1 MKKSHLRSI
10 ARAKGEAAVLAA
22 AQGQKHEQMSE
33 ADFQNVRELYMDI
46 LETKNLQEVDLKTFS
61 DFLKPESL
69 FERFAAR
76 KANQVG
82 ATKEFLEIKGQ
93 KFQMENTPTAPVLQ
107 ANEFVSFKCLHYSVT
122 ESAGSMSVTICKKN
136 PNADFTFGVRT
147 IEGTAKAGK
156 DFD

>member
-1 MKKSHLRSI
+1 M
-10 ARAKGEAAVLAA
+10 
-22 AQGQKHEQMSE
+22 
-33 ADFQNVRELYMDI
+33 
-46 LETKNLQEVDLKTFS
+46 
-61 DFLKPESL
+61 

-122 ESAGSMSVTICKKN
+122 ESAGTMTVTICKKN